1 MIHRQLSTIHI
12 SSTGAITRHF
22 WEPLP
27 SLLQSDLS
35 YAD

>member
-12 SSTGAITRHF
+12 SSTEDITRHL

-27 SLLQSDLS
+27 SLLQSDLF